1 MEEKVAK
8 LMKKWGCTEEE
19 AREMIAWDEETDEM
33 TPAQINQEMTPEQRK
48 AQKAMTITTS
58 EKKRGE
64 RKVERKPN
72 DEKRWLINLIRVLFE
87 GMESNGKMKNV
98 SVSNPERQVD
108 FVVGDT
114 EYSITLTAH
123 RKPKK

>member
-19 AREMIAWDEETDEM
+19 AREMIAWDEETDDM
-33 TPAQINQEMTPEQRK
+33 TPAQINKEMTPEQRK
-48 AQKAMTITTS
+48 AQKSMTITTS

-72 DEKRWLINLIRVLFE
+72 DEKRWIISVIKTLFE
-87 GMESNGKMKNV
+87 GLEKLKNV

>member
-19 AREMIAWDEETDEM
+19 AREMIAWDEETDDM
-33 TPAQINQEMTPEQRK
+33 TPAQINKEMTPEQRK
-48 AQKAMTITTS
+48 AQKSMTITTS

-72 DEKRWLINLIRVLFE
+72 DEKRWIISVIQTLFE
-87 GMESNGKMKNV
+87 GLEKLKNV

-108 FVVGDT
+108 FMVGDT

>member
-1 MEEKVAK
+1 MEQKIEHY
-8 LMKKWGCTEEE
+8 MKKYGITREE
-19 AREMIAWDEETDEM
+19 AVEMIEYDNAADKM
-33 TPAQINQEMTPEQRK
+33 TVAEINKELTPEQRK

-72 DEKRWLINLIRVLFE
+72 EDKRTIIQRLFE
-87 GMESNGKMKNV
+87 AVLNLDKKAKIVNL
-98 SVSNPERQVD
+98 ERQID
-108 FVVGDT
+108 FSLGET

-123 RKPKK
+123 RKAKK

>member
-19 AREMIAWDEETDEM
+19 AREMIAWDEETDDM
-33 TPAQINQEMTPEQRK
+33 TPAQINKEMTPEQRK
-48 AQKAMTITTS
+48 AQKSMTITTS

-72 DEKRWLINLIRVLFE
+72 DEKRWIISVIQTLFE
-87 GMESNGKMKNV
+87 GLEKLKNV
-98 SVSNPERQVD
+98 SVSNPERQID
-108 FVVGDT
+108 FSVGDT

>member
-19 AREMIAWDEETDEM
+19 AREMIAWDEETDDM
-33 TPAQINQEMTPEQRK
+33 TPAQINKEMTPEQRK
-48 AQKAMTITTS
+48 AQKSMTITTS

-72 DEKRWLINLIRVLFE
+72 DEKRWIISVIKTLFE
-87 GMESNGKMKNV
+87 GLEKLKNV

-108 FVVGDT
+108 FMVGDT

>member
-19 AREMIAWDEETDEM
+19 AREMIAWDEETDDM
-33 TPAQINQEMTPEQRK
+33 TPAQINKEMTPEQRK
-48 AQKAMTITTS
+48 AQKSMTITTS

-72 DEKRWLINLIRVLFE
+72 DEKRWIISVIKTLFE
-87 GMESNGKMKNV
+87 GLEKLKNV

-108 FVVGDT
+108 FAVGDT

>member
-1 MEEKVAK
+1 MEKKVAK

-19 AREMIAWDEETDEM
+19 AREMIAWDEQTDEM

-72 DEKRWLINLIRVLFE
+72 DEKRWIISAIRTLFE
-87 GMESNGKMKNV
+87 GLEKLKNV
-98 SVSNPERQVD
+98 SVSNPERQID

>member
-19 AREMIAWDEETDEM
+19 AREMIAWDEQTDKM
-33 TPAQINQEMTPEQRK
+33 TSKEINAEMTPEQRK
-48 AQKAMTITTS
+48 AAKSARITTS
-58 EKKRGE
+58 GKKTE

-72 DEKRWLINLIRVLFE
+72 DEKRWLIDIIRVLFE
-87 GMESNGKMKNV
+87 GMENNGKMKNV

>member
-19 AREMIAWDEETDEM
+19 AREMIAWDEETDDM
-33 TPAQINQEMTPEQRK
+33 TPAQINKEMTPEQRK
-48 AQKAMTITTS
+48 AQKSMTITTS

-72 DEKRWLINLIRVLFE
+72 DEKRWIISVIKTLFE
-87 GMESNGKMKNV
+87 GLEKLKNV
-98 SVSNPERQVD
+98 SVSNPERQIDFSVD
-108 FVVGDT
+108 DT